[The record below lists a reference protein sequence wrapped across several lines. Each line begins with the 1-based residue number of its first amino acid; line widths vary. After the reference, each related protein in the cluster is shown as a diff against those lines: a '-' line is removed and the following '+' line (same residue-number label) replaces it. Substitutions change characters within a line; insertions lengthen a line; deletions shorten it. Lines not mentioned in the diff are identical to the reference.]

1 MHKPKLRGQQAQA
14 IALASQ
20 GLNRHEIADAMTLS
34 CDHLNMVFRRAAA
47 KGYDVPPHMPRRPPT
62 GVATADLLKTR
73 AKLQAQGVTETS
85 ALNRMIAER
94 YRLDV
99 PTVRMRL
106 LRHDRDQQ
114 ASGASL

>member
-1 MHKPKLRGQQAQA
+1 MHKPPLNGQQAQA

-20 GLNRHEIADAMTLS
+20 GLNRHEIADEMAIS
-34 CDHLNMVFRRAAA
+34 NDHLNMVFRRAAA

-73 AKLQAQGVTETS
+73 AKLRAQGITETG
-85 ALNRMIAER
+85 ALNRMIAAR
-94 YRLDV
+94 YHLDV

-106 LRHDRDQQ
+106 LRHDRDQ